1 MAGCNWCGTT
11 EVKLAENKPYCPDC
25 ASNCKRECT
34 VCHKLYPNLKFYEKH
49 SKRCNSCQSRYIV
62 AKTKK
67 ASIENN
73 RRKFG
78 DTTGKRKQYDSDEES
93 ASSGEEKEE
102 EEEEE
107 EAEEEEEE
115 EYEVEGESTKKEDCS
130 KNEVFSKTTKNVQ
143 KASTTPPSKRQLTV
157 METLQINK
165 MKRDK
170 EAGDKKKKRKRGK
183 NTAEVTAEKS
193 QFLQQVAEYVSKKR
207 GRGQLIV
214 NF

>member
-25 ASNCKRECT
+25 TSNCKRECT
-34 VCHKLYPNLKFYEKH
+34 VCHKPYPNLKFYKKH
-49 SKRCNSCQSRYIV
+49 NKRCNSCQSHYVV

-67 ASIENN
+67 ASMENN
-73 RRKFG
+73 RSKFG

-93 ASSGEEKEE
+93 TSSGEEKEE

-107 EAEEEEEE
+107 E
-115 EYEVEGESTKKEDCS
+115 EYEVEGDGTKKEDCS
-130 KNEVFSKTTKNVQ
+130 NEVFSKTKNVQ
-143 KASTTPPSKRQLTV
+143 KASSTPPSKRQLTV

-183 NTAEVTAEKS
+183 NTAEVTAEKL
-193 QFLQQVAEYVSKKR
+193 QILQQVAEYVSKKH

>member
-34 VCHKLYPNLKFYEKH
+34 VCHKPYPNLKFYEKH
-49 SKRCNSCQSRYIV
+49 SKRCNSCQSRYVV

-73 RRKFG
+73 RRTFG
-78 DTTGKRKQYDSDEES
+78 DTTGKQKQYDSDEES
-93 ASSGEEKEE
+93 ASSGEEKGGGGGGSRRRRR
-102 EEEEE
+102 
-107 EAEEEEEE
+107 

-143 KASTTPPSKRQLTV
+143 KASTPPSKRQLTV

-165 MKRDK
+165 MK
-170 EAGDKKKKRKRGK
+170 
-183 NTAEVTAEKS
+183 
-193 QFLQQVAEYVSKKR
+193 
-207 GRGQLIV
+207 
-214 NF
+214 

>member
-1 MAGCNWCGTT
+1 MVGCNWCGTT

-25 ASNCKRECT
+25 TSNCKRECT
-34 VCHKLYPNLKFYEKH
+34 VCHKPYPNLKFYEKH
-49 SKRCNSCQSRYIV
+49 SKRCNSCQSHYVV

-107 EAEEEEEE
+107 EERRRRRRNMKLK
-115 EYEVEGESTKKEDCS
+115 V
-130 KNEVFSKTTKNVQ
+130 
-143 KASTTPPSKRQLTV
+143 KAL
-157 METLQINK
+157 
-165 MKRDK
+165 
-170 EAGDKKKKRKRGK
+170 KKKIAQKMRSLVKLLRTFK
-183 NTAEVTAEKS
+183 KLLLLH
-193 QFLQQVAEYVSKKR
+193 LQKD
-207 GRGQLIV
+207 
-214 NF
+214 N

>member
-1 MAGCNWCGTT
+1 M
-11 EVKLAENKPYCPDC
+11 
-25 ASNCKRECT
+25 
-34 VCHKLYPNLKFYEKH
+34 
-49 SKRCNSCQSRYIV
+49 
-62 AKTKK
+62 
-67 ASIENN
+67 ENN

-78 DTTGKRKQYDSDEES
+78 DTTGKQKQYDSDEES

-102 EEEEE
+102 EEE
-107 EAEEEEEE
+107 
-115 EYEVEGESTKKEDCS
+115 YEVEDDSTDRGVIKKEDCS
-130 KNEVFSKTTKNVQ
+130 NEASSKTKNVQ
-143 KASTTPPSKRQLTV
+143 KASTPPSKRQLTV

-170 EAGDKKKKRKRGK
+170 EAGDKKKKRKCAK

-193 QFLQQVAEYVSKKR
+193 HFLQQVAEYVSKKH

>member
-1 MAGCNWCGTT
+1 MAGCNWCGIT
-11 EVKLAENKPYCPDC
+11 EVKLAENKPYCPDY

-34 VCHKLYPNLKFYEKH
+34 VCHKPYPNLKFYEKH
-49 SKRCNSCQSRYIV
+49 NKRCNSCQSCYVV

-67 ASIENN
+67 ASMENN
-73 RRKFG
+73 CKKLG
-78 DTTGKRKQYDSDEES
+78 DTTGKQNQYDSDEDS

-107 EAEEEEEE
+107 E
-115 EYEVEGESTKKEDCS
+115 YEGDDDDNDSTDRGVIKKEDCS
-130 KNEVFSKTTKNVQ
+130 NEASSKTKNVQ
-143 KASTTPPSKRQLTV
+143 KASIPPSKRQLTV

-165 MKRDK
+165 MKQDK
-170 EAGDKKKKRKRGK
+170 EAGDKKKKRKLGK
-183 NTAEVTAEKS
+183 NTAEVTVEKS
-193 QFLQQVAEYVSKKR
+193 HFLQQIAEYVSKKH

>member
-1 MAGCNWCGTT
+1 MGCNWCGTT

-34 VCHKLYPNLKFYEKH
+34 VCHKPYSNLKFYEKH
-49 SKRCNSCQSRYIV
+49 SKRCNSCQSCYIV

-67 ASIENN
+67 ASMENN
-73 RRKFG
+73 HRKFG
-78 DTTGKRKQYDSDEES
+78 DTTGKQKQYDSDEES

-102 EEEEE
+102 EK
-107 EAEEEEEE
+107 EE
-115 EYEVEGESTKKEDCS
+115 EYEVEDNSTDSGVSKKEDCS
-130 KNEVFSKTTKNVQ
+130 NEASSKTKNVQ
-143 KASTTPPSKRQLTV
+143 KTSTPPSKRQLTV

-165 MKRDK
+165 MKQGK
-170 EAGDKKKKRKRGK
+170 EAGDKKKNRKCGK

-193 QFLQQVAEYVSKKR
+193 QFLQQVAEYASKKH
-207 GRGQLIV
+207 GRGHLIV